1 MFLMS
6 EQFVDDVFCWYDVPW
21 TIKQLNSEKEI
32 YMHAFKIFLEDLSY
46 FL

>member
-1 MFLMS
+1 MTFFADMTYH
-6 EQFVDDVFCWYDVPW
+6 E
-21 TIKQLNSEKEI
+21 QLNSEKEI